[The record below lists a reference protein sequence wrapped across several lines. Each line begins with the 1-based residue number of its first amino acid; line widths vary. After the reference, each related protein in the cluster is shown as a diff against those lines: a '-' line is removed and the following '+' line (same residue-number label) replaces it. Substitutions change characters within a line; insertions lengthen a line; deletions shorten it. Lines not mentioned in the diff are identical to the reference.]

1 MRIRPFYFIIAILF
15 FLILVELIYT
25 RLIFSSE
32 RTVYLMGTP
41 VRIRI
46 QGVNSPHHARL
57 AFDRIWWIDR
67 EFSRFKEGSQVSL
80 LNRLAGRAPL
90 EVSRDVFECVNLA
103 VQISRLSGG
112 AFDITRGHVR
122 DLRLDHRAKSVFITR
137 KGVTIDLGGIGKG
150 FAAEKARQLLVEK
163 GAKSGMIDMRSSIAV
178 FGPRTW
184 KVGVQHPR
192 QKGDLLGVVE
202 LKGGDSLATSGDYER
217 GGHIIDPRTGR
228 PASACQSVTVI
239 GRNAAVTD
247 ALSTAVFVL
256 GPAQGLELI
265 ENLPEVEAL
274 IVDRRGRII
283 RSSGFELLKK

>member
-1 MRIRPFYFIIAILF
+1 MRIRPFYFIIALLL

-57 AFDRIWWIDR
+57 AFDRIWWIDH
-67 EFSRFKEGSQVSL
+67 EFSRFREDSQVTL

-90 EVSRDVFECVNLA
+90 EVSRDVFECIHLA
-103 VQISRLSGG
+103 NQVSNLSGG
-112 AFDITRGHVR
+112 AFDLTRGHVR
-122 DLRLDHRAKSVFITR
+122 TLRLNHRANSVFITR
-137 KGVTIDLGGIGKG
+137 KGISIDLGGIGKG
-150 FAAEKARQLLVEK
+150 FAAQKARQLLMAK

-178 FGPRTW
+178 FGPRAW

-192 QKGDLLGVVE
+192 QKGRLLGVVE
-202 LKGGDSLATSGDYER
+202 LKDGDSLATSGDYER
-217 GGHIIDPRTGR
+217 GEHIIDPRTGR

-239 GRNAAVTD
+239 GKNAAVTD

-256 GPAQGLELI
+256 GPAQGLDLVES
-265 ENLPEVEAL
+265 LPEVEAL
-274 IVDRRGRII
+274 IVDHRGRII
-283 RSSGFELLKK
+283 KSSGFKLLEK